1 MTRVAVVAC
10 DHGLGHVRRS
20 VLVARA
26 LRDRGADVTLLAP
39 REKVERV
46 ERALREDG
54 ERAGV
59 GPSARTGSGP
69 DAAPVAVV
77 DLATRTTPEG
87 LRAGDPAATHWV
99 ERLPD
104 LGAFDAVVADTLP
117 EVLEFRPDALLVAQF
132 WWHDVLDGVDPGY
145 RERAEALLADHAAP
159 VLGSVP
165 FAMPAVTELAGF
177 VGVGLFVP
185 GPDEGVTGS
194 VDRDT
199 LLVTGGSTTVVD
211 DVLAPLVAGLAA
223 ERPRAFA
230 AVLVEP
236 HLLPGD
242 APPWMRPA
250 SFGVRALDRV
260 AAAVV
265 RPGLGI
271 VTDLLRRGVPMRTV
285 VEPGNREV
293 AHNAAALEA
302 LGIGRVVGD
311 GPGSVSSVASGAAFE
326 GATLRPDAGLRF
338 DGAATVAER
347 VLGAGRGITRG

>member
-20 VLVARA
+20 VLVARE
-26 LRDRGADVTLLAP
+26 LRVCGADVTLLAP
-39 REKVERV
+39 RAKVERI
-46 ERALREDG
+46 ERALAPGATASEVAPPG
-54 ERAGV
+54 A
-59 GPSARTGSGP
+59 SGP
-69 DAAPVAVV
+69 APIAVV

-87 LRAGDPAATHWV
+87 LRAGDPETIRWV

-117 EVLEFRPDALLVAQF
+117 EVLEVRPDALLVAQF
-132 WWHDVLDGVDPGY
+132 WWHDVLDDVDPGH
-145 RERAEALLADHAAP
+145 RERVEALLADHRGP

-165 FAMPAVTELAGF
+165 FAMPAVTALAGF
-177 VGVGLFVP
+177 VGVGLFDS
-185 GPDEGVTGS
+185 GHDEGAPGA

-211 DVLAPLVAGLAA
+211 DVLAPLVAELVAVG
-223 ERPRAFA
+223 PGAFD
-230 AVLVEP
+230 AVMVEP
-236 HLLPGD
+236 HLMPFG
-242 APPWMRPA
+242 APSWMRPA
-250 SFGVRALDRV
+250 SFAAGALDRV

-302 LGIGRVVGD
+302 LGIAHALD
-311 GPGSVSSVASGAAFE
+311 EGPGSVASIASGAAFE
-326 GATLRPDAGLRF
+326 RATLRPDAGLRF
-338 DGAATVAER
+338 DGAAAVAER
-347 VLGAGRGITRG
+347 LLGAGRGITPG